1 VTRVIR
7 SIKFALDAND
17 VFFLLGSAAA
27 ITGGCFISIRWTL
40 VVAGAALVVIGLS
53 GLGGGK

>member
-1 VTRVIR
+1 MTRIIR
-7 SIKFALDAND
+7 SIKLSLDAND

-27 ITGGCFISIRWTL
+27 VTGGCLISVRWTL
-40 VVAGAALVVIGLS
+40 VVAGAALVAIGLS